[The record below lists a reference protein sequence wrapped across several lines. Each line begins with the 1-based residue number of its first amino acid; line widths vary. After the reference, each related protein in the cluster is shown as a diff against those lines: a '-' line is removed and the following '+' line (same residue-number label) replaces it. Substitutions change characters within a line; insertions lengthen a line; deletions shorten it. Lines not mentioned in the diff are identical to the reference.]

1 MYGIE
6 YRKYKNNK
14 IIEKSIRSQFN
25 TKEEADIALANFGI
39 KEGAYPGYITEYEP
53 HKILVSPQGPIGY
66 FDVIPYKK
74 DGVQL
79 YKRTLLYSFQV
90 VKIDKN
96 IQNP

>member
-25 TKEEADIALANFGI
+25 TKEEADIALASFGM
-39 KEGAYPGYITEYEP
+39 KEGGYPGFNTKYESNNILISP
-53 HKILVSPQGPIGY
+53 HGPVGY
-66 FDVIPYKK
+66 FDVKPYKK
-74 DGVQL
+74 NGITM

-90 VKIDKN
+90 VKID
-96 IQNP
+96 